1 MRPERLDEIRRVAE
15 KRASLNKYE
24 IADDIT
30 YGMAD
35 AVPELLAY
43 VAELQEELASTQRT
57 IDGLRTDRANHI
69 CERALWDNP

>member
-1 MRPERLDEIRRVAE
+1 MTPERLDEIRRVAE

-43 VAELQEELASTQRT
+43 VAELQEELASAQRT
-57 IDGLRTDRANHI
+57 IGDLRTQRANHI
-69 CERALWDNP
+69 CERSLWERS